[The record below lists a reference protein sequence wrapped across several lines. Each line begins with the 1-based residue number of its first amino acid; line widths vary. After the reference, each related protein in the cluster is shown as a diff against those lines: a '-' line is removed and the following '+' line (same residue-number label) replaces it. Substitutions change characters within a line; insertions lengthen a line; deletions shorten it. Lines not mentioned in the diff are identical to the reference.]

1 MSYTCEWRKS
11 FKPTLIHWAATL
23 EDPFGTNTVMEYI
36 ITEVWHNVFP
46 SIENE
51 MVGGSRD
58 AIVHV
63 VSLCFDSEFF
73 MLSNTWSLGR

>member
-1 MSYTCEWRKS
+1 
-11 FKPTLIHWAATL
+11 
-23 EDPFGTNTVMEYI
+23 MEYI